1 MRIIYIVYVNCDC
14 CTAYLYSELGHRCFL
29 QYMDDSSAFAYVS
42 SLMCYWEFL
51 WGTSNSDFVSIRI
64 NDRSFVQKKRKVKA
78 FVSVSARWRR
88 KHFHRQ
94 GIQVGSWRGNGYM
107 QAPVIG
113 WARGWGAWTWL
124 MRRCVLDVIRSPK
137 EFLRMPGLWSE
148 VESTAKDG

>member
-1 MRIIYIVYVNCDC
+1 MCVICIVYTPTVCYFVSFWAETSMEHVDAFVN
-14 CTAYLYSELGHRCFL
+14 
-29 QYMDDSSAFAYVS
+29 VS
-42 SLMCYWEFL
+42 RIDVLRNMPDP
-51 WGTSNSDFVSIRI
+51 DFVSIRI
-64 NDRSFVQKKRKVKA
+64 NDRSFMQKRKKRKVKA

-94 GIQVGSWRGNGYM
+94 DIQVGLWRGNGYM

-137 EFLRMPGLWSE
+137 EFLRMPGLRSK

>member
-1 MRIIYIVYVNCDC
+1 MWNNIHCIHACIS
-14 CTAYLYSELGHRCFL
+14 YLYFELKYRCDTL
-29 QYMDDSSAFAYVS
+29 IQYAFANVIYPSRIDVLRSLILILSASVS
-42 SLMCYWEFL
+42 TIDHSCK
-51 WGTSNSDFVSIRI
+51 R
-64 NDRSFVQKKRKVKA
+64 KKKERKVKA

-94 GIQVGSWRGNGYM
+94 DIQVGLWRGNGYM

-137 EFLRMPGLWSE
+137 EFLRMPGLRSK
-148 VESTAKDG
+148 VEFTAKDG

>member
-1 MRIIYIVYVNCDC
+1 VRLIYIAYRYADC
-14 CTAYLYSELGHRCFL
+14 VSPYFYFELEHRCFL
-29 QYMDDSSAFAYVS
+29 QYIDDLIYFRICFLY
-42 SLMCYWEFL
+42 YWEFL
-51 WGTSNSDFVSIRI
+51 RGTPNPDFVSIHI
-64 NDRSFVQKKRKVKA
+64 NDRSFVQKKKERWRSSCQ
-78 FVSVSARWRR
+78 FRRWRR

-94 GIQVGSWRGNGYM
+94 SIQVGLWRGNGYM

-137 EFLRMPGLWSE
+137 EFLRMPGLRSE

>member
-1 MRIIYIVYVNCDC
+1 MYIRRLWLLLRIFILNWNICAFCNAL
-14 CTAYLYSELGHRCFL
+14 TIQLLLRMFL
-29 QYMDDSSAFAYVS
+29 V
-42 SLMCYWEFL
+42 LL
-51 WGTSNSDFVSIRI
+51 RIPGTSNPDFVSIRI
-64 NDRSFVQKKRKVKA
+64 NDRSFVQKKKRKVKA

-94 GIQVGSWRGNGYM
+94 GIQVGLWRGNGYM

-137 EFLRMPGLWSE
+137 EFLRMPGLRSE